1 MHDAYILTF
10 FTWLLRCFVNDIVI
24 NLTRNHRLRNHDDRM
39 ITSGQ
44 KGNVRIAKKN
54 LHVKNEP
61 TYKVLFKIIII
72 EMLQFINCTL
82 LLQKSILKSWNYSDD
97 SIMLR
102 L

>member
-61 TYKVLFKIIII
+61 TYKRSVQNYYYRDATVSKLHLIITIFFSKFEI
-72 EMLQFINCTL
+72 TRTML
-82 LLQKSILKSWNYSDD
+82 
-97 SIMLR
+97 
-102 L
+102 